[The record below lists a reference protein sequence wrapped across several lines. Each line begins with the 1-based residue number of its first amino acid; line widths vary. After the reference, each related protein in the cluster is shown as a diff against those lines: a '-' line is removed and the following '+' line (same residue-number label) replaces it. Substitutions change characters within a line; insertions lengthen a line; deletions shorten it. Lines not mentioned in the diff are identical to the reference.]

1 MTIGIDEQET
11 LALIEAAQSGNMD
24 AFAALFRSHHRRIY
38 TLCLRMTGDT
48 GSAEDLTQD
57 TFVRAWRSLGNF
69 RGGAKFSTWLHRIA
83 VNTVTSHGRRH
94 RHWLSWR
101 RETPDSLP
109 EPADPAGS
117 PGTQRDLE
125 HAIVQLPERA
135 RQVFVLV
142 DVEGYSHDEVAAALG
157 IAPGTSKAHLFRAR
171 SLLRELLE

>member
-1 MTIGIDEQET
+1 MTIGIDEQAT
-11 LALIEAAQSGNMD
+11 LALIEAARGGNRD
-24 AFAALFRSHHRRIY
+24 AFAAIFRSHHRRIF

-57 TFVRAWRSLGNF
+57 TFVRVWRNLDSF

-83 VNTVTSHGRRH
+83 VNTVISHTRRH

-101 RETPDSLP
+101 RESPDTVPELP
-109 EPADPAGS
+109 APAEF

-125 HAIVQLPERA
+125 SAIVQLPERA

-142 DVEGYSHDEVAAALG
+142 DVEGYTHDEAAAALK